1 MSDWKTVLLMGLL
14 ALPAGVAASAA
25 EAPPASGVSPA
36 QSLGLYPYPRNGQ
49 SASKQGKDEKK
60 CYSSAK
66 KQTGIDP
73 AALASSESARAA
85 AAESTPKGGTVRGSA
100 RGAAGGAAIGAITGN
115 AGTGAAVGATV
126 GAVRGRHQQRA
137 AEEQSAQGAD
147 QARAQTLDTFKR
159 SFSACLDA
167 KGYSVK

>member
-1 MSDWKTVLLMGLL
+1 LVLLLGWLT
-14 ALPAGVAASAA
+14 LPVGAMASAA
-25 EAPPASGVSPA
+25 EPAPASAASPA
-36 QSLGLYPYPRNGQ
+36 QSLGLYPYPQKGQ
-49 SASKQGKDEKK
+49 TASKQTKDEKK

-73 AALASSESARAA
+73 DALPSSEAAQAA
-85 AAESTPKGGTVRGSA
+85 AANSTPRGGTVRGSA

-126 GAVRGRHQQRA
+126 GAVRGRRQQRA
-137 AEEQSAQGAD
+137 AEEQSAQGAA
-147 QARAQTLDTFKR
+147 QAHAQTLDSFKR
-159 SFSACLDA
+159 SFSACLES

>member
-1 MSDWKTVLLMGLL
+1 
-14 ALPAGVAASAA
+14 
-25 EAPPASGVSPA
+25 
-36 QSLGLYPYPRNGQ
+36 
-49 SASKQGKDEKK
+49 
-60 CYSSAK
+60 
-66 KQTGIDP
+66 
-73 AALASSESARAA
+73 
-85 AAESTPKGGTVRGSA
+85 
-100 RGAAGGAAIGAITGN
+100 
-115 AGTGAAVGATV
+115 V